1 VTGKHDNLKHRTK
14 CLALDVIRFVRSLPS
29 EDVARVLGKQLLRSA
44 TSAGANYRSACRA
57 RSRADMVS
65 KLKLVEEELDESAY
79 WLELLEESGYDSQEV
94 PGLVAETEQL
104 LAIIVSSI
112 KTLRS
117 GAFSGNS
124 SLVTRNS

>member
-1 VTGKHDNLKHRTK
+1 MTGKHDNLKHRTK

>member
-1 VTGKHDNLKHRTK
+1 
-14 CLALDVIRFVRSLPS
+14 
-29 EDVARVLGKQLLRSA
+29 
-44 TSAGANYRSACRA
+44 
-57 RSRADMVS
+57 MVS